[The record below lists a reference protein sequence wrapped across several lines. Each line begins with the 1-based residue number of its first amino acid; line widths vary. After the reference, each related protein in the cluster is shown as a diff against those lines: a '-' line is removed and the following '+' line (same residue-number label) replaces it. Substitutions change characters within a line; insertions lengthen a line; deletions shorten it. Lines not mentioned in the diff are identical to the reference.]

1 MLGLSDKRVIVTG
14 SGRGIGRGIARRL
27 AEEGAVVVINDIDE
41 SNAEETVSSIESDGG
56 EAIIGIADV
65 TDYDAV
71 ETMISKTVDELGGVD
86 VLVNNAGWDLIEWFT
101 DQDPS
106 IWDRL
111 IDINLRGQINCSRAV
126 ASYFVESETEGS
138 IVNISSDAGRV
149 GSSGEAVYAGCKGG
163 VIVFT
168 KTLARE
174 LARNNVNCNVI
185 APGPADTPLVAEM
198 RADSELGDK
207 ILGSMEDQV
216 PLGRMAEPEDIAG
229 AVAFMASEDATFV
242 TGQVLSVSGGLTMAG

>member
-1 MLGLSDKRVIVTG
+1 MRGLSGKRVIVTG

-27 AEEGAVVVINDIDE
+27 AAEGAVVVVNDVDE
-41 SNAEETVSSIESDGG
+41 SNAEETVSLIESEGG
-56 EAIIGIADV
+56 EAITGIADV
-65 TDYDAV
+65 ADFDAV
-71 ETMISKTVDELGGVD
+71 ETMVSETVDELGGVD
-86 VLVNNAGWDLIEWFT
+86 VLVNNAGWDRIEWFT

-106 IWDRL
+106 VWDRL

-126 ASYFVESETEGS
+126 ADYFVDSETEGT

-163 VIVFT
+163 VIAFT

-198 RADSELGDK
+198 REDSELGDK
-207 ILGSMEDQV
+207 ILGSMENQV
-216 PLGRMAEPEDIAG
+216 PLGRMAEPADIAG
-229 AVAFMASEDATFV
+229 AVAFMASEDAAFV
-242 TGQVLSVSGGLTMAG
+242 TGQVLSVSGGLTMVD